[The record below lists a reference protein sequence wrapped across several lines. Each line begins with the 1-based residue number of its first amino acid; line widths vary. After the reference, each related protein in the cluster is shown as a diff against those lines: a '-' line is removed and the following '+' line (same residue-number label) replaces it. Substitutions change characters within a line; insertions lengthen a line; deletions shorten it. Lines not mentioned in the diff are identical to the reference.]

1 VATRSAAEGL
11 QSPLGWLWARITAA
25 ALAWR
30 AGTSTSRG
38 WHRAAL
44 SVPRAISAYLI
55 TRWRAVRKS
64 VMALSVCALPM
75 GR

>member
-1 VATRSAAEGL
+1 
-11 QSPLGWLWARITAA
+11 
-25 ALAWR
+25 
-30 AGTSTSRG
+30 
-38 WHRAAL
+38 L

-75 GR
+75 RWRAMTAACTTLGTVMPAGYSGALS